1 LRHVLT
7 VLVMSITGFGCMRNA
22 PQYTVPPSFSIHV
35 NNDHGAVVGLKL
47 RVTRFKAAEFSKL
60 SRAEQRGAN
69 LEQFVE
75 IIAESITDKSGDAY
89 FNLAT
94 TGHFDVQPDH
104 PANQLDWIA
113 INVQND
119 AKPVAVKLI
128 WPTSL
133 ILQSTQLQG
142 RIADG
147 LLLSRNVP
155 LKRVA
160 ITLHDL
166 VSFDQIEAT
175 ETADD
180 GSFRFLDVQP
190 GLYFLRVLDEGPK
203 VTAYGWYAPDGDI
216 AISIRKDA
224 PRDSLPIFVS
234 KTDCGLSYD
243 LEENKHRYKAEACFL
258 GGKEVSCD

>member
-1 LRHVLT
+1 MRHVLT
-7 VLVMSITGFGCMRNA
+7 VLGMLLSAFGCMYNT

-35 NNDHGAVVGLKL
+35 SNDHGDVVGLKL
-47 RVTRFKAAEFSKL
+47 RVTRFKRAEFSKL

-69 LEQFVE
+69 LERFVE
-75 IIAESITDKSGDAY
+75 IIAESITDRTGDAY

-94 TGHFDVQPDH
+94 TGHFNVQPDH
-104 PANQLDWIA
+104 PANGREIA

-119 AKPVAVKLI
+119 AKLVALKLI
-128 WPTSL
+128 WPTPF

-147 LLLSRNVP
+147 LLISRNVP
-155 LKRVA
+155 LNRVA

-166 VSFDQIEAT
+166 VSFDQIETT

-180 GSFRFLDVQP
+180 GSFRFPDVP
-190 GLYFLRVLDEGPK
+190 AGLYFLHMGEKGPK
-203 VTAYGWYAPDGDI
+203 VTADGSFAPDGDI

-224 PRDSLPIFVS
+224 PRDRLSILVS
-234 KTDCGLSYD
+234 MTDCGLSYD
-243 LEENKHRYKAEACFL
+243 LEENKHRYDAEACFL
-258 GGKEVSCD
+258 GDKEVSCD